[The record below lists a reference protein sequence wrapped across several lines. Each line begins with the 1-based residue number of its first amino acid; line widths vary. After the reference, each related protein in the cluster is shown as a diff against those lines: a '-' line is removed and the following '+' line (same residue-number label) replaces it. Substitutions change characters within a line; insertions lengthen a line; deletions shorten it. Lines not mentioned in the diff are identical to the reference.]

1 VTVVD
6 DAIGWR
12 LAAAVADADAVAGAV
27 AGGLAVA
34 LRVALA
40 SNAREFDAA
49 AVSLGATVLVDI
61 ILTTASTPILPPTS
75 AAAST
80 AMATLR
86 GERDGRESVAGAV
99 KGAEVIPAAVGIGA
113 SGPTS
118 TVGRTARSPNV
129 RSSGARRVLIPA
141 A

>member
-1 VTVVD
+1 M
-6 DAIGWR
+6 
-12 LAAAVADADAVAGAV
+12 
-27 AGGLAVA
+27 
-34 LRVALA
+34 ALA
-40 SNAREFDAA
+40 SEPGAFDAA

-80 AMATLR
+80 ATATPR
-86 GERDGRESVAGAV
+86 GERPERETVAGAV
-99 KGAEVIPAAVGIGA
+99 NGADVIPPAVGVGA

-118 TVGRTARSPNV
+118 TVGRSAGSPNV
-129 RSSGARRVLIPA
+129 RASVARRVLIPA